1 MFLGSKK
8 IYESFHK
15 DFDML
20 QVIIYEIHRKFVLQE
35 V

>member
-8 IYESFHK
+8 IHER
-15 DFDML
+15 FDMF